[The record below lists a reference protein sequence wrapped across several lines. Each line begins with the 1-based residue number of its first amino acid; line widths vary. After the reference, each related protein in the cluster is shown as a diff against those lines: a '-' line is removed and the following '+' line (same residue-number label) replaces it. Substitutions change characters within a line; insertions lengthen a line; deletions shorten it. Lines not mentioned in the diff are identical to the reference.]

1 MWRKLTITL
10 VILILAACSGND
22 VTSKMNEVVGAFG
35 NHEKLKSAIEKYA
48 EPGVIPEALKL
59 CDLGKPTITKTEQ
72 MGKQV
77 VYTLEARVEKCEQSE
92 TAVGTIRIFKMGWE
106 NGKIVTF
113 EWGGPKGG
121 KVEY

>member
-1 MWRKLTITL
+1 MWRKLVFTL
-10 VILILAACSGND
+10 VICMLAACSRNGVN
-22 VTSKMNEVVGAFG
+22 SQMNEVVGSFG
-35 NHEKLKSAIEKYA
+35 DHDKLKSAIEKYA

-59 CDLGKPTITKTEQ
+59 CDLGKPNITKTE
-72 MGKQV
+72 KQGNRV

-106 NGKIVTF
+106 KGKIVSF
-113 EWGGPKGG
+113 EWGGPKSG